1 CGVAHMRFANLIG
14 NPLGL
19 NLGDRPAAL
28 QHYRQALEFLGNY
41 HKTAPADADPMFL
54 AMTKME
60 MGAVIRDSDPER
72 AAEYFR
78 EALPGLKGF
87 SAAHCHAL
95 LGSALQRL
103 GKNDAAF
110 QEFRRA
116 LGMSTPGSEL
126 GWKEDETLAVSVHE
140 EYGDALLAAGDR
152 PAALDSYQKAL

>member
-1 CGVAHMRFANLIG
+1 

-28 QHYRQALEFLGNY
+28 QHYRQALEFLGDY
-41 HKTAPADADPMFL
+41 RKKAPDDAESKFL
-54 AMTKME
+54 AMTQME
-60 MGAVIRDSDPER
+60 MGTVIRDSDPER

-78 EALPGLKGF
+78 EALPGLKGGT
-87 SAAHCHAL
+87 AAHCHAL
-95 LGSALQRL
+95 LGSALQVL

-116 LGMSTPGSEL
+116 LGMSTAGSPE
-126 GWKEDETLAVSVHE
+126 EDETLSVFVHE

-152 PAALDSYQKAL
+152 PAALDSYQKALALAQKNVAAKPYN